1 MSNQTKRNQICGMKF
16 IPLSEAGIFNQPGNS
31 SIDVT
36 GEMTAIPIASGEF
49 TEEQTDGI
57 PVKQT
62 LSANVTD
69 TGQDMRDNLRRLFS
83 QEGLLIVRLT
93 SGETKVI
100 GTDEF
105 PVLVTLSQSGSPA
118 AYYLSFDRQSPE
130 PAKFLQSF

>member
-1 MSNQTKRNQICGMKF
+1 MKF